1 MHKDYHHL
9 DLFIYGYYGYVHFW
23 LFVCLDQPVVQ
34 NAHQETD
41 ENNVPTSSDPG
52 SFKTSEQPDENTPT
66 IVDPDSQTS
75 ENQADKNEE
84 ASIDPSSF
92 TDTSGTPQVFDSPPT
107 AADEEASPPASIT
120 NKMSKETGA
129 TVNVNDYLWTR
140 DRKMKIRNTT
150 GEQL

>member
-9 DLFIYGYYGYVHFW
+9 DLFIYGYVHFW

-66 IVDPDSQTS
+66 TVDPNSQTS
-75 ENQADKNEE
+75 ENQANKNEE

-107 AADEEASPPASIT
+107 AADQEASPPASIT
-120 NKMSKETGA
+120 NEMSKETGA